1 MSNIL
6 LIDNDKMVASGL
18 ACLLK
23 GNRVTLAHNM
33 QDMKHLLTKTKSK
46 FQVAVLDVR
55 MNDTEPDIHF
65 LDTLLK
71 QPFPVL
77 VLTGAATPE
86 ELMEYLRKG
95 ALGVIRKEDAPEKLH
110 LGIAALLAGHSWIP
124 PELTDA
130 LRKGVIKRRLS
141 PRQQDIL
148 DYFFLKE
155 IPQNS
160 QIAESEGICINTVRN
175 YVSILMTACEV
186 KSRHLIK
193 NKARLLGYAPSGR
206 NIVIKE

>member
-18 ACLLK
+18 ACLLR
-23 GNRVTLAHNM
+23 GNCVTLAHNM
-33 QDMKHLLTKTKSK
+33 QDMKHLLTKTK

-65 LDTLLK
+65 LDVLLK

-77 VLTGAATPE
+77 VLTGAATLD

-95 ALGVIRKEDAPEKLH
+95 AMGVIRKEDAPENLR
-110 LGIAALLAGHSWIP
+110 LGVAALVAGQSWIP
-124 PELTDA
+124 PELANA
-130 LRKGVIKRRLS
+130 LRKGVIKQRLT

-148 DYFFLKE
+148 DYFFLEE
-155 IPQNS
+155 IPKNS
-160 QIAESEGICINTVRN
+160 QIAKNEGIAINTVRN
-175 YVSILMTACEV
+175 YVSVLMLACEV
-186 KSRHLIK
+186 NSRHLIK
-193 NKARLLGYAPSGR
+193 SKARLLGYAPSGR
-206 NIVIKE
+206 TITIKR

>member
-18 ACLLK
+18 ACLLAK
-23 GNRVTLAHNM
+23 DNCVKLAHNM
-33 QDMKHLLTKTKSK
+33 DDMIHLLTKNR

-55 MNDTEPDIHF
+55 MNDKEPDIHF
-65 LDTLLK
+65 LDALLK

-77 VLTGAATPE
+77 VLTGAATME

-95 ALGVIRKEDAPEKLH
+95 ALGVIRKADAPETLH
-110 LGIAALLAGHSWIP
+110 HGIAALLAGNSWIP
-124 PELTDA
+124 PELADA
-130 LRKGVIKRRLS
+130 LRKEVIKRRLS

-148 DYFFLKE
+148 DYFFLDE
-155 IPQNS
+155 IPKNS
-160 QIAESEGICINTVRN
+160 QIAKTEQISINTVRN
-175 YVSILMTACEV
+175 YVSALMTACEV

-206 NIVIKE
+206 NITVKW